1 MIGRKARYLVVPLLL
16 LCNFA
21 FAHNASTA
29 FLYWNMDD
37 SYGRLDVAIVD
48 LQHLALL
55 DSNADRKIL
64 WREISDASEKLE
76 SSLDSAVT
84 LSNDGEDCLL
94 QIQLLGLTS
103 HLDENYAAFSVTP
116 DCIPDQLDYRLLSD
130 RDSLHKALVSISD
143 GSQQRLTLLGAN
155 QPRLDL
161 SIGDGSTFSRIYSF
175 LWQGMLHLWFGYD
188 HMLFLLTLILAAIGF
203 GGQRER
209 APLPELMRDLAWI
222 VTAFTV
228 GHSLT
233 LMVAALG
240 WWQPP
245 LRLVEALIAL
255 SVSIAALN
263 VLYPFMG
270 QHIHRLALMFGL
282 IHGFGFASVLGDL
295 LGDSGV
301 PLLELISFNVG
312 LELAQLSV
320 VLVLLPLLW
329 RLAVRPAWQLWMVP
343 LACTGILVTGLVWT
357 IERAL

>member
-1 MIGRKARYLVVPLLL
+1 MTRNRLRHLLVTLLL
-16 LCNFA
+16 ACNGA
-21 FAHNASTA
+21 LAHNASTA
-29 FLYWNMDD
+29 FLYWD
-37 SYGRLDVAIVD
+37 SDSNQGRLDVAIVD
-48 LQHLALL
+48 LQQLTVL
-55 DSNADRKIL
+55 DSNADQQIL
-64 WREISDASEKLE
+64 WHEISDAADALERSLQSAIQVSRSEQYCALE
-76 SSLDSAVT
+76 VQ
-84 LSNDGEDCLL
+84 L
-94 QIQLLGLTS
+94 QGLTT
-103 HLDENYAAFSVTP
+103 HLDEHYAAFSLQP
-116 DCIPDQLDYRLLSD
+116 DCVAEQLHYQLLITED
-130 RDSLHKALVSISD
+130 ALHKALVSIVGGD
-143 GSQQRLTLLGAN
+143 NQRLTVLSAE

-161 SIGDGSTFSRIYSF
+161 SVDADSRLTRASNF

-188 HMLFLLTLILAAIGF
+188 HMLFLLTLMLAAIGF
-203 GGQRER
+203 GGQRAR
-209 APLPELMRDLAWI
+209 APLVTLMRDLLWI

-245 LRLVEALIAL
+245 LRLVEAMIAL

-270 QHIHRLALMFGL
+270 RHTYRLALTFGL

-295 LGDSGV
+295 LGDSRI

-312 LELAQLSV
+312 LELAQLCV

-329 RLAVRPAWQLWMVP
+329 RAAARPAWQLWMVP
-343 LACTGILVTGLVWT
+343 LACTGILVTGLLWT